1 MGHNDWYKDTDGN
14 GCTVRVM
21 LFDFK
26 KAFDLI
32 DHAILRAKLEDYELP
47 PWVLDWTADF
57 LTDRKQRVKFAY
69 DCYWDWGSVRAGV
82 PQGTQLGPWLFLVM
96 INDIYVNGVNLWR
109 YVDDTLMAE
118 TVHKGQ
124 PIGIQVSVDELVRK
138 AETDKFQLNE
148 TKCKELQISFSR
160 SADSFETVTINS
172 KAIEVATNVK
182 LLGLTIS
189 NNLKWNDHI
198 ENVIKSKCSVSRLVN

>member
-32 DHAILRAKLEDYELP
+32 DHAILRAKFEDYELP

-96 INDIYVNGVNLWR
+96 INDINVNGVNLWR
-109 YVDDTLMAE
+109 YVDDTSMAE

>member
-32 DHAILRAKLEDYELP
+32 DHAILRAKLEDYELL

-57 LTDRKQRVKFAY
+57 LTNRKQRVKFAY

-96 INDIYVNGVNLWR
+96 INDINVNGVNLWR
-109 YVDDTLMAE
+109 YVDDTSMAE

>member
-21 LFDFK
+21 LF
-26 KAFDLI
+26 

-96 INDIYVNGVNLWR
+96 INDINVNGVNLWR
-109 YVDDTLMAE
+109 YVDDTSMAE

-148 TKCKELQISFSR
+148 TKCKELQIGFSR

>member
-96 INDIYVNGVNLWR
+96 INDINVNGVNLWK
-109 YVDDTLMAE
+109 YVDDTSMAE

-148 TKCKELQISFSR
+148 TKCKELPISFSR

>member
-82 PQGTQLGPWLFLVM
+82 PQGTQLGLWLFLVM
-96 INDIYVNGVNLWR
+96 INDINVNGVNLWR
-109 YVDDTLMAE
+109 YVDDTSMAE